1 MFRKN
6 ASRASSSAIPSEGR
20 SVLSGGLG
28 GTKELDVRVARGGRE
43 RARRVYT
50 DVMAE
55 KTEEVASMQEI

>member
-1 MFRKN
+1 M
-6 ASRASSSAIPSEGR
+6 
-20 SVLSGGLG
+20 
-28 GTKELDVRVARGGRE
+28 RVARGGRE